1 MAEKDMLR
9 SEWTRIR
16 RKEQII
22 LPFFCAYGHGK
33 ISLLKML
40 EVSEPFCRIY
50 GGKEIVLADNGYY
63 WLQLAL
69 DGSHAWFTVMFDDRG
84 RFLQIYVDVTDGNDT
99 DKDNPSFTDLYL
111 DFVVYDGRL
120 YELDRSELNAAL
132 AAAAITPEQYRR
144 AREAGAQVKAFLLE
158 NLDSLPVYFTDKLN
172 ELIVKAFLLENLDSL
187 PVYFTDKLNELIPKL
202 EERNNAPR

>member
-9 SEWTRIR
+9 SEWTRVR

-22 LPFFCAYGHGK
+22 LPYFCTYGHGK

-120 YELDRSELNAAL
+120 YELDRSELDAAL
-132 AAAAITPEQYRR
+132 AAAAITPEQYR
-144 AREAGAQVKAFLLE
+144 EAKDAGEQ
-158 NLDSLPVYFTDKLN
+158 
-172 ELIVKAFLLENLDSL
+172 VKAFLLENLDSL